1 MIEDL
6 NIGPID
12 LTAYITQYKMNSYRI
27 YDPAYPRL
35 VNT

>member
-6 NIGPID
+6 NLAPLD
-12 LTAYITQYKMNSYRI
+12 LTGYMSNYKMNSYRI